1 VSNEARHRD
10 IAALL
15 ARGVIRVRRH
25 PLAAK
30 AIESHLP
37 AEQLQQ
43 SDPSPETG
51 SIQPNQENQNAIFP
65 HHTLQLGGDQ

>member
-1 VSNEARHRD
+1 MSNEARHRD

-30 AIESHLP
+30 AIESHMP
-37 AEQLQQ
+37 VEQSQQ

-51 SIQPNQENQNAIFP
+51 CILPTEENQNAIVP
-65 HHTLQLGGDQ
+65 QHPTQLGGDQ